1 MLNMD
6 NKIKSIISEIVEN
19 EINNLLKEEQG
30 IADVVYSDSVKIAK
44 LATEISK
51 KTIPQKYNSYTKR
64 KFSFTFKIFDELEIN
79 FIFNFYNFANYE
91 SFENNVGNLN
101 LQGSS
106 SLNDRQININYFAI
120 NGLVDDKSF
129 YDQLQHELSH
139 LYRAYKKGTPLL
151 SSKRSKLYNTSVE
164 LMQSNNPYFKMVG
177 KIVYLSFFEE
187 QNGYENGTYNLL
199 MANADYGNLKD
210 IFTQSDAYKGLSELN
225 YYNYLLENNKFDDND
240 LEQIN
245 IALSRINKNIEW
257 LKNILPKTIHSFSK
271 KLSRVYYKANN
282 DIRKKFIVN
291 GGLM

>member
-19 EINNLLKEEQG
+19 EINKLLSEEQG
-30 IADVVYSDSVKIAK
+30 IADIVYSDSIKVAK
-44 LATEISK
+44 LASDISK
-51 KTIPQKYNSYTKR
+51 KTIPQKYNGYTKR
-64 KFSFTFKIFDELEIN
+64 NFSFTSKIFNELEIK

-91 SFENNVGNLN
+91 SFENNVMNLN

-106 SLNDRQININYFAI
+106 SLNDKQININYFAI

-199 MANADYGNLKD
+199 MVNADYSNLKD
-210 IFTQSDAYKGLSELN
+210 IFIQSDAYKGLSELN
-225 YYNYLLENNKFDDND
+225 YYNYLLENNKFDNND

-245 IALSRINKNIEW
+245 IALSRINKDINW
-257 LKNILPKTIHSFSK
+257 LKSILPKAIHSFSK

-291 GGLM
+291 GGLL